1 MKSFKL
7 TKEEATMLAQKYATP
22 LEVISLEHI
31 EENYNLLCK
40 HVPRLKVFYAIKA
53 NSAKCIL
60 EKLIK
65 LGSNFDVASAG
76 EIRLLSKMGVS
87 GEKMI
92 YANPVK
98 TIEGL
103 IEASKVGIKRFTFDS
118 ENEIDK
124 IKKYVPD
131 AEVLARV
138 KIKQSDAIVNL
149 NIKFGADETK
159 ILDLLNY
166 AKANGLKANGICF
179 HVGSQ
184 VLSTKSY
191 ERAFSLARGLIDRL
205 KASGIDIKYMDIG
218 GGLPVACLDKDVD
231 AEKIMKNINDCLV
244 DFEDVEVWA
253 EPGRYICGN
262 AVNVITSIIGKQMRD
277 EKQWYYIDDGIYGSF
292 SGILFDHWDYD
303 IISLKDE
310 DNTYEKATIAGP
322 SCDSLDIVKKEM
334 YCPKLDEGDLLIA
347 LNAGAYS
354 KVSATTFNGFS
365 LPKTVALE

>member
-40 HVPRLKVFYAIKA
+40 HIPRLKVFYAIKA

-124 IKKYVPD
+124 IKCELETARINFDMVSDNELTDYYIYEMAALNSKY
-131 AEVLARV
+131 RYYI
-138 KIKQSDAIVNL
+138 KIAKQS
-149 NIKFGADETK
+149 
-159 ILDLLNY
+159 
-166 AKANGLKANGICF
+166 GITVKEF
-179 HVGSQ
+179 
-184 VLSTKSY
+184 
-191 ERAFSLARGLIDRL
+191 
-205 KASGIDIKYMDIG
+205 
-218 GGLPVACLDKDVD
+218 
-231 AEKIMKNINDCLV
+231 
-244 DFEDVEVWA
+244 
-253 EPGRYICGN
+253 
-262 AVNVITSIIGKQMRD
+262 
-277 EKQWYYIDDGIYGSF
+277 DGIIF
-292 SGILFDHWDYD
+292 
-303 IISLKDE
+303 
-310 DNTYEKATIAGP
+310 TA
-322 SCDSLDIVKKEM
+322 
-334 YCPKLDEGDLLIA
+334 
-347 LNAGAYS
+347 
-354 KVSATTFNGFS
+354 
-365 LPKTVALE
+365 

>member
-7 TKEEATMLAQKYATP
+7 TKEKATMLAQKYATP

-31 EENYNLLCK
+31 EKNYNLLRK
-40 HVPRLKVFYAIKA
+40 HIPRLKVFYAIKA

-60 EKLIK
+60 ERLIN

-76 EIRLLSKMGVS
+76 EIKLLSQMGVP
-87 GEKMI
+87 GDRMI

-118 ENEIDK
+118 EDEIDK
-124 IKKYVPD
+124 IKKYIPD

-138 KIKQSDAIVNL
+138 KIKQSDAVVNL
-149 NIKFGADETK
+149 NIKFGADENK

-166 AKANGLKANGICF
+166 AKDKGLKANGICF

-184 VLSTKSY
+184 VLSTNSY
-191 ERAFSLARGLIDRL
+191 KKAFSLVRKLINKIRDN
-205 KASGIDIKYMDIG
+205 GIDIKYMDIG
-218 GGLPVACLDKDVD
+218 GGLPVPCLGQDVD
-231 AEKIMKNINDCLV
+231 VEQIMKEINNCLA

-253 EPGRYICGN
+253 EPGRYICGS
-262 AVNVITSIIGKQMRD
+262 AVNVITSIIGKQIRED
-277 EKQWYYIDDGIYGSF
+277 KQWYYIDDGIYGSF
-292 SGILFDHWDYD
+292 SGILFDHWNYD

-310 DNTYEKATIAGP
+310 KNNSEKVTIAGP
-322 SCDSLDIVKKEM
+322 SCDSLDIIKKEM
-334 YCPKLDEGDLLIA
+334 YCPQLNEGDLLIA

>member
-1 MKSFKL
+1 
-7 TKEEATMLAQKYATP
+7 MLAQKYATP

-40 HVPRLKVFYAIKA
+40 HIPRLKVFYAIKA

-124 IKKYVPD
+124 IKKYVPE

-149 NIKFGADETK
+149 NRLCHNKWL
-159 ILDLLNY
+159 ILTRNS
-166 AKANGLKANGICF
+166 
-179 HVGSQ
+179 V
-184 VLSTKSY
+184 
-191 ERAFSLARGLIDRL
+191 
-205 KASGIDIKYMDIG
+205 
-218 GGLPVACLDKDVD
+218 
-231 AEKIMKNINDCLV
+231 
-244 DFEDVEVWA
+244 
-253 EPGRYICGN
+253 
-262 AVNVITSIIGKQMRD
+262 
-277 EKQWYYIDDGIYGSF
+277 
-292 SGILFDHWDYD
+292 
-303 IISLKDE
+303 
-310 DNTYEKATIAGP
+310 
-322 SCDSLDIVKKEM
+322 
-334 YCPKLDEGDLLIA
+334 
-347 LNAGAYS
+347 
-354 KVSATTFNGFS
+354 
-365 LPKTVALE
+365 

>member
-1 MKSFKL
+1 M
-7 TKEEATMLAQKYATP
+7 
-22 LEVISLEHI
+22 
-31 EENYNLLCK
+31 
-40 HVPRLKVFYAIKA
+40 
-53 NSAKCIL
+53 
-60 EKLIK
+60 
-65 LGSNFDVASAG
+65 
-76 EIRLLSKMGVS
+76 
-87 GEKMI
+87 
-92 YANPVK
+92 
-98 TIEGL
+98 
-103 IEASKVGIKRFTFDS
+103 
-118 ENEIDK
+118 
-124 IKKYVPD
+124 
-131 AEVLARV
+131 

-191 ERAFSLARGLIDRL
+191 ERAFSLARGLINRL
-205 KASGIDIKYMDIG
+205 KASGLDIKYMDIG

-231 AEKIMKNINDCLV
+231 AEKIMKSINDCLA

-253 EPGRYICGN
+253 EPGRYICGS

>member
-1 MKSFKL
+1 
-7 TKEEATMLAQKYATP
+7 
-22 LEVISLEHI
+22 
-31 EENYNLLCK
+31 
-40 HVPRLKVFYAIKA
+40 
-53 NSAKCIL
+53 
-60 EKLIK
+60 
-65 LGSNFDVASAG
+65 
-76 EIRLLSKMGVS
+76 MG
-87 GEKMI
+87 
-92 YANPVK
+92 
-98 TIEGL
+98 GL
-103 IEASKVGIKRFTFDS
+103 
-118 ENEIDK
+118 
-124 IKKYVPD
+124 
-131 AEVLARV
+131 
-138 KIKQSDAIVNL
+138 
-149 NIKFGADETK
+149 
-159 ILDLLNY
+159 
-166 AKANGLKANGICF
+166 
-179 HVGSQ
+179 
-184 VLSTKSY
+184 
-191 ERAFSLARGLIDRL
+191 
-205 KASGIDIKYMDIG
+205 DIKYMDIG